1 MKLLEKLLANTG
13 ELVAA
18 PYLKAFAD
26 RSPDNIM
33 RNSLKLLDHDAIH
46 QLNAYIKSCFS
57 ETGGFCDRAGKADL
71 YYTLFGYFIAK
82 AFDMEFMYPA
92 IEKFVQQKI
101 KSESLSDVHLHCAAI
116 ITASASYDILP
127 GSGFKSLVKQSIRD
141 QLKQRK
147 IYNAFLSL
155 MTCYYTRDYSGI
167 YVISKYLGTLEQNS
181 DMPCTLAAA
190 GLVLQKTFNR
200 PTGDLKKQ
208 VLSHYNNSGGFK
220 ATRATRAAD
229 LLSTAVA
236 LYSLSFAGADLRM
249 IRPGCLDYIDSLFH
263 NGGFCA
269 NPFDPDTD
277 IEYTFYGLLAMGA
290 LAT

>member
-26 RSPDNIM
+26 RSPDSIL
-33 RNSLKLLDHDAIH
+33 RQSLKLLDPDAIQQIH
-46 QLNAYIKSCFS
+46 EYTKSCFS
-57 ETGGFCDRAGKADL
+57 ETGGFIDRAGKADL

-82 AFDMEFMYPA
+82 AFGMEPMYPV
-92 IEKFVQQKI
+92 IEKFAQQKI

-116 ITASASYDILP
+116 ITAADSNGIIPAR
-127 GSGFKSLVKQSIRD
+127 GFRSLVKQSIRA

-147 IYNAFLSL
+147 TYNAFLSL
-155 MTCYYTRDYSGI
+155 LTCYYTRDYSGI
-167 YVISKYLGTLEQNS
+167 YVIGKYLDALEPNS
-181 DMPCTLAAA
+181 EMPCSLAAA

-200 PTGDLKKQ
+200 PAGDLMKQ
-208 VLSHYNNSGGFK
+208 VLSYYNNGGFK
-220 ATRATRAAD
+220 ATRATRTAD

-249 IRPGCLDYIDSLFH
+249 IRPDSLSYIDSLYH
-263 NGGFCA
+263 DGGFCA
-269 NPFDPDTD
+269 NSFDPDTD

-290 LAT
+290 LAA